1 MRTEY
6 MLEQQ
11 VELVLQLLTP
21 ANRAVLRTALHTGL
35 RIGDVLALKPDQL
48 KPNFWVTEQKTKKR
62 RQVGLPAPLLCD
74 LQEMAGTWW
83 VFPGASPRKHRTRQA
98 VWKDMKRAA
107 LAARFPQN
115 CAPHSFRKVYA
126 VQLLQKY
133 GDMAR
138 VQKALNHRSQ
148 EVTMLYAL
156 ADHMLSHP
164 AQKRRQSPGRTRA

>member
-11 VELVLQLLTP
+11 VEIVLHLLMP
-21 ANRAVLRTALHTGL
+21 ENRLVLRTALHTGL
-35 RIGDVLALKPDQL
+35 RISDVLSLKPDQL

-62 RQVGLPAPLLCD
+62 RQVGLPAPLLAD
-74 LQEMAGTWW
+74 LVANSGKWW
-83 VFPGASPRKHRTRQA
+83 VFPGVDPLKHRTRQA

-107 LAARFPQN
+107 IAARFPQN

-126 VQLLQKY
+126 VELMRKY
-133 GDMAR
+133 GSMAR

-156 ADHMLSHP
+156 ADHMLQSP
-164 AQKRRQSPGRTRA
+164 GQKRRSSPGRTRA